1 MKFQEL
7 LDQCSLKA
15 AGKEIGLDVRVVE
28 GQLVCT
34 PFDPDDPRYSVDFIF
49 PSMKMVEACRADDFD
64 FFQPF
69 INAGKL
75 TIEHMHHAAQRYHL
89 GKTKS
94 GSPIFWMIDDML
106 DPLDARIMQSYSSD
120 TWVSQLLKKREPLIQ
135 YWHHCL
141 FGLHL
146 LNSDFCDK
154 SISNTNLTN
163 STNNPSIKSRT
174 NDLSD
179 SCDSCSG
186 ENISA
191 ESMSSVVVKNNSL
204 DSCDSCSEENI
215 SDESMSSV
223 VLKTNSL
230 DSCDSCSGENISD
243 ESMSS
248 VVVKTN
254 SLDSCNS
261 CSGENIS
268 AESMSSVVVKTNS
281 LDSCNSCSENKPI
294 SIVESEASAVILSE
308 LFPESLWMAYV
319 STTHLSYDLFVPLQG
334 RNVTIY
340 PRTDPY
346 LSNYLFFDD
355 FIASVLKGLDIHI
368 SVSSILEDYATDE
381 QKSRCIDLID
391 FLLEEQ

>member
-1 MKFQEL
+1 MKLQEL

-75 TIEHMHHAAQRYHL
+75 TIEQMHHAAQRYHL

-94 GSPIFWMIDDML
+94 GHPMFWMIDDML
-106 DPLDARIMQSYSSD
+106 NPLDARIMQSESSD
-120 TWVSQLLKKREPLIQ
+120 TWVSQLLKKREPLIR
-135 YWHHCL
+135 YWQVHHCL

-179 SCDSCSG
+179 SCD
-186 ENISA
+186 
-191 ESMSSVVVKNNSL
+191 
-204 DSCDSCSEENI
+204 
-215 SDESMSSV
+215 
-223 VLKTNSL
+223 
-230 DSCDSCSGENISD
+230 
-243 ESMSS
+243 
-248 VVVKTN
+248 
-254 SLDSCNS
+254 
-261 CSGENIS
+261 
-268 AESMSSVVVKTNS
+268 
-281 LDSCNSCSENKPI
+281 SCSENKPI

-381 QKSRCIDLID
+381 QKSRCIDLVD

>member
-64 FFQPF
+64 FYQPF

-75 TIEHMHHAAQRYHL
+75 TIEQMHHAAQRYHL

-135 YWHHCL
+135 YWQVHHCL

-191 ESMSSVVVKNNSL
+191 ESMSSVVVK
-204 DSCDSCSEENI
+204 
-215 SDESMSSV
+215 
-223 VLKTNSL
+223 TNSL
-230 DSCDSCSGENISD
+230 DSCDSCSG
-243 ESMSS
+243 
-248 VVVKTN
+248 
-254 SLDSCNS
+254 
-261 CSGENIS
+261 
-268 AESMSSVVVKTNS
+268 
-281 LDSCNSCSENKPI
+281 NKPI

-381 QKSRCIDLID
+381 QKSRCIDLVD

>member
-49 PSMKMVEACRADDFD
+49 PSMKMVETCRADDFD

-75 TIEHMHHAAQRYHL
+75 TIEQMHHAAQRYHL

-135 YWHHCL
+135 YWQVHHCL

-186 ENISA
+186 EKISA
-191 ESMSSVVVKNNSL
+191 
-204 DSCDSCSEENI
+204 
-215 SDESMSSV
+215 
-223 VLKTNSL
+223 
-230 DSCDSCSGENISD
+230 

-254 SLDSCNS
+254 SLDSCDS
-261 CSGENIS
+261 CSEENIS

-281 LDSCNSCSENKPI
+281 LDSCDSCSGNKPI

-381 QKSRCIDLID
+381 QKSRCIDLVD

>member
-15 AGKEIGLDVRVVE
+15 AGKEIGLDVQVVD
-28 GQLVCT
+28 GRLVCT

-75 TIEHMHHAAQRYHL
+75 TIEQMHHAAQRYHL

-106 DPLDARIMQSYSSD
+106 DPLDARIMQSESSD

-135 YWHHCL
+135 YWQVHHCL

-191 ESMSSVVVKNNSL
+191 ESMSSVVVK
-204 DSCDSCSEENI
+204 
-215 SDESMSSV
+215 
-223 VLKTNSL
+223 TNSL
-230 DSCDSCSGENISD
+230 DSCD
-243 ESMSS
+243 
-248 VVVKTN
+248 
-254 SLDSCNS
+254 
-261 CSGENIS
+261 
-268 AESMSSVVVKTNS
+268 
-281 LDSCNSCSENKPI
+281 SCSENKPI

-381 QKSRCIDLID
+381 QKSRCIDLVD

>member
-1 MKFQEL
+1 MKLQEL

-94 GSPIFWMIDDML
+94 GHPMFWMIDDML

-135 YWHHCL
+135 NWQVHHCL

-179 SCDSCSG
+179 SC
-186 ENISA
+186 
-191 ESMSSVVVKNNSL
+191 
-204 DSCDSCSEENI
+204 
-215 SDESMSSV
+215 
-223 VLKTNSL
+223 
-230 DSCDSCSGENISD
+230 
-243 ESMSS
+243 
-248 VVVKTN
+248 
-254 SLDSCNS
+254 NS

-281 LDSCNSCSENKPI
+281 LDSCNSCSGNKPI
-294 SIVESEASAVILSE
+294 SIVESESSAVILSE

-381 QKSRCIDLID
+381 QKSRCIDLVD